1 MNSRFLCLVGL
12 LTLCVLVGCGTSAP
26 TPPASSGG
34 PSVGTSEYERMM
46 QMKSAVQAG
55 AAGATVKPGESD
67 SKPAEGGE
75 AKPAEE
81 KPAEEKP
88 AEEKP
93 AGEKKE

>member
-1 MNSRFLCLVGL
+1 
-12 LTLCVLVGCGTSAP
+12 
-26 TPPASSGG
+26 
-34 PSVGTSEYERMM
+34 MM